1 MNIIKDNTNNK
12 RGQRTMF
19 QEFPEDN
26 AKENY
31 LSERRQKIAEE
42 SFMNY
47 EEQRNDL
54 KRSRSV
60 FIGAVSGLAL
70 AAVVGWFALSPRYS
84 VENMAQIPIIRRPQ
98 TAVKVKP
105 ENPGGM
111 EILNQ
116 DKSVYDIIEKEPEK
130 SEVESILPPPEQ
142 PILPTINTEQQPE
155 NMLPPVEENKTVT
168 ETAVKSVAEPQA
180 VVNEKAEIKLPTIKE
195 VSTAQNKEKEIEAP
209 KEIKAA
215 PQPVPTQ
222 PTTGVSKS
230 TASILENIAQN
241 KPSPASKV
249 QTATAQNG
257 DWQVQIMSSPNRKA
271 VDSAWSG
278 LVKKHPQLAAEP
290 HEIESADL
298 GAKGTYYRLK
308 VGAYSSRDGADK
320 LCNSIKAQGGSC
332 IVKKK

>member
-1 MNIIKDNTNNK
+1 
-12 RGQRTMF
+12 MF

-26 AKENY
+26 TTDNY
-31 LSERRQKIAEE
+31 LNERRQKIAEE
-42 SFMNY
+42 GFMNY

-70 AAVVGWFALSPRYS
+70 AAVVGWFALSPRYA
-84 VENMAQIPIIRRPQ
+84 VENATQIPTIRRPQ

-116 DKSVYDIIEKEPEK
+116 DKTVYDIIEKEPQK
-130 SEVESILPPPEQ
+130 AEVESVLPPPEQ
-142 PILPTINTEQQPE
+142 PILPTINAETIQAQAEAAAPQANTAAE
-155 NMLPPVEENKTVT
+155 LPPVVESKTV
-168 ETAVKSVAEPQA
+168 ETANVKTIAEPKA
-180 VVNEKAEIKLPTIKE
+180 VVNEVAEQKLPTIKE
-195 VSTAQNKEKEIEAP
+195 ASIAQNESKEVKAPTAP

-215 PQPVPTQ
+215 AQPIAAKPTEA
-222 PTTGVSKS
+222 VSKS

-241 KPSPASKV
+241 KTAEPAA
-249 QTATAQNG
+249 QTAAKGG
-257 DWQVQIMSSPNRKA
+257 DWQVQLMSSPNQKA
-271 VDSAWSG
+271 VNNAWGG
-278 LVKKHPQLAAEP
+278 LVKKHPQLASEP
-290 HEIESADL
+290 HEVETADL

-308 VGAYSSRDGADK
+308 AGAFSSRDGADK